1 MTTLQSKIS
10 IGTETYSIIECLKN
24 MKGAFSKDEALR
36 WAFCIKTAFLTFGF
50 NPEIDSNLNDILSSK
65 EVPPIVAVPEER
77 SDGDLGMPSA
87 LINIIFK
94 TTFNREQLK
103 KLWCWIKEYS
113 IDYISNPYQYLS
125 LLLFLENHHSLL
137 LENRQISN
145 TDMENQMM
153 AWFPTSK
160 VKCSADS
167 LGTYHNGYFK
177 KDNFRYVSWL
187 NSNGEP
193 PLDYE
198 YKKDQFIKGFTTLNK
213 LCNNLELYLSE
224 LKI

>member
-1 MTTLQSKIS
+1 
-10 IGTETYSIIECLKN
+10 

-50 NPEIDSNLNDILSSK
+50 NPEIDRGLNDILSSK
-65 EVPPIVAVPEER
+65 KIPPIVAVPEER
-77 SDGDLGMPSA
+77 SDGDLEMPSV
-87 LINIIFK
+87 LINLIFK

-113 IDYISNPYQYLS
+113 IDKICYPYQYLS
-125 LLLFLENHHSLL
+125 LLLFLENNHSLL
-137 LENRQISN
+137 LEKRQISN
-145 TDMENQMM
+145 TEMENQML

-160 VKCSADS
+160 LKCSADS
-167 LGTYHNGYFK
+167 LGTYRNGYFK

-198 YKKDQFIKGFTTLNK
+198 YKKDQSITGFTELNK
-213 LCNNLELYLSE
+213 LCNNLELNLSE
-224 LKI
+224 LKL